1 MFDKYIVSLSFTLLL
16 TSLPINAEIFKC
28 ESEGKQVYQDMPCDA
43 GASQSTVDVV
53 IQNDNSKKYKPY
65 EAVAYDPAE
74 FSDAE
79 NLLIKHHK
87 VEVGMRVKA
96 LEFSWGRVQKINRS
110 AYGAEQWVFNNGIYK
125 RYAYIQDGIV
135 VNWQD

>member
-1 MFDKYIVSLSFTLLL
+1 
-16 TSLPINAEIFKC
+16 
-28 ESEGKQVYQDMPCDA
+28 MPCDV

-65 EAVAYDPAE
+65 NVVAYVPTE

-110 AYGAEQWVFNNGIYK
+110 AYGPEQ
-125 RYAYIQDGIV
+125 
-135 VNWQD
+135 